1 MGQETAASETEG
13 RGLGRTAW
21 SPAGSCPSASAVTG
35 TGVQRE
41 FVVFPRTHGSGR
53 TSLVPD
59 LRGSLPPQVISEGA
73 GLRASLSKLSERCLQ
88 RGGRKSLWG
97 PPSPRPPCTPGGT
110 PASPIGGHEQ
120 DEQSPRDT
128 PVIPLSSHDAVSFTR
143 GGGGPGDEGFGGR
156 GSQSAC
162 DLG

>member
-59 LRGSLPPQVISEGA
+59 LRGPLPPQVISEGA

-88 RGGRKSLWG
+88 RGGKKSLWG

-120 DEQSPRDT
+120 DEQSPPDT

-143 GGGGPGDEGFGGR
+143 GGGGPGDEGFGGQ
-156 GSQSAC
+156 GSQSAR